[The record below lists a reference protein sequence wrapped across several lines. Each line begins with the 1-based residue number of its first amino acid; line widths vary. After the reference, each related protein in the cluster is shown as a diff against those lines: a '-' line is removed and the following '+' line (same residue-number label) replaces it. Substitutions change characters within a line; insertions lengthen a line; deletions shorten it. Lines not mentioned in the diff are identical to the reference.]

1 MDQKECQ
8 KQFMQGL
15 SKASTGAKVS
25 NYLAVN
31 LFNTQ
36 SKQTQTHST
45 TTPPK
50 ASK

>member
-1 MDQKECQ
+1 MDKKEYQ

-31 LFNTQ
+31 LF
-36 SKQTQTHST
+36 KYAEQTNSNSFHHHT
-45 TTPPK
+45 TK
-50 ASK
+50 RK